1 METVSMTLPASPE
14 LIGVVRLVAA
24 GLAARLQFSLED
36 IEDLKIAMDEMCSYM
51 TGARGREGSLELSFQ
66 MQEGRIE
73 IRGSANLSST
83 ERVRTELTDFSRMI
97 LDTVT
102 DAASLETRDGGP
114 AFHVVKS
121 KG

>member
-1 METVSMTLPASPE
+1 MDTVSMTLPASPE

-24 GLAARLQFSLED
+24 GLAARLHFSLEE
-36 IEDLKIAMDEMCSYM
+36 IEDLKIAVDEMCSYM
-51 TGARGREGSLELSFQ
+51 TGSQGHEGSLQLTFELHQ
-66 MQEGRIE
+66 GRMD
-73 IRGSANLSST
+73 IRGRVSLSAT
-83 ERVRTELTDFSRMI
+83 EKVRTELTDFSRMI

-102 DAASLETRDGGP
+102 DAASLETHEGSP